1 VSAAR
6 AGARRSRGYA
16 SCHASVTTLLLV
28 VLLLATACGS
38 ARRSEPL
45 TGSHAFEDPVVMRG
59 EQVFAFQCSQCHPGG
74 EAGLG
79 PAINNKPLPGWLIR
93 FQVRNGL
100 GVMPRFSS
108 AQIGSDDL
116 DALVRYLQTLR
127 RQQLRRQ

>member
-6 AGARRSRGYA
+6 DGTRRWRSYA
-16 SCHASVTTLLLV
+16 SGHASGT
-28 VLLLATACGS
+28 VLLLGVLLLTACGS

-45 TGSHAFEDPVVMRG
+45 TGSHAFEDPVVVRG

-108 AQIGSDDL
+108 EQIGSDDL

-127 RQQLRRQ
+127 RQ